1 MNISAESKICLN
13 PPQETNCKNFLKM
26 ILLLLDVN
34 ELMTFKVLRVG
45 YHRCNKESV
54 DVSCDA
60 QVANWRSQNHWSH
73 C

>member
-1 MNISAESKICLN
+1 
-13 PPQETNCKNFLKM
+13 M
-26 ILLLLDVN
+26 ILLLPVVN
-34 ELMTFKVLRVG
+34 ELMAFKVLRVG
-45 YHRCNKESV
+45 YHRCNKELV